1 MSMGQETETLLARY
15 RTVRARSELLCAP
28 LALEDHVPQPVAE
41 VSPPKWHLGHT
52 AWFFEVLILK
62 PYLHD
67 YNEFDPRLAFVFNS
81 YYESLGDRVVR
92 HHRGAL
98 SRPTVA
104 EVMAFRAYVDSHMIA
119 LLEHGIDDEVEQ
131 LVEQALQHEQ
141 QHQELLLTDIKYILG
156 ENPLV
161 PAYTQDDTSIA
172 VDLAQEHPLQ
182 HGSGKHWHEWP
193 GGEVEIGHSGDGF
206 AFDNERGRHRA
217 YLNRVRL
224 RDALVSNAEYLEFIA
239 DGGYLKHGL
248 WHADGWDW
256 VRSQNRT
263 APLYWRE
270 DPGQVSGWAHY
281 ALSGLQPLLNESP
294 VTHVNFY
301 EAAAFCTWAGWRL
314 PTEFEW
320 EALAPNMDW
329 GQRWEWTGS
338 AYLPYPR
345 FRATDGASGEYNGKF
360 MISQM
365 VLRGASYA
373 TPPGHGRLTYRN
385 FFYPSQRWQY
395 TGIRPAQD

>member
-1 MSMGQETETLLARY
+1 M
-15 RTVRARSELLCAP
+15 
-28 LALEDHVPQPVAE
+28 AE

-62 PYLHD
+62 PHLQGYK
-67 YNEFDPRLAFVFNS
+67 EFDPRLAFVFNS

-119 LLEHGIDDEVEQ
+119 LLERGIDDEVEQ

-161 PAYTQDDTSIA
+161 PVYAQVDTSIA

-206 AFDNERGRHRA
+206 AFDDERGA
-217 YLNRVRL
+217 
-224 RDALVSNAEYLEFIA
+224 
-239 DGGYLKHGL
+239 
-248 WHADGWDW
+248 
-256 VRSQNRT
+256 
-263 APLYWRE
+263 
-270 DPGQVSGWAHY
+270 
-281 ALSGLQPLLNESP
+281 
-294 VTHVNFY
+294 
-301 EAAAFCTWAGWRL
+301 
-314 PTEFEW
+314 
-320 EALAPNMDW
+320 
-329 GQRWEWTGS
+329 
-338 AYLPYPR
+338 
-345 FRATDGASGEYNGKF
+345 
-360 MISQM
+360 
-365 VLRGASYA
+365 
-373 TPPGHGRLTYRN
+373 
-385 FFYPSQRWQY
+385 
-395 TGIRPAQD
+395 